1 MKLRYREREKRII
14 SRKQRDTSWKME
26 TLKWDLGSSHKVN
39 GVEWFT
45 QLYEVEVAFQF
56 LY

>member
-1 MKLRYREREKRII
+1 MKLRNREREKRII

-26 TLKWDLGSSHKVN
+26 TLKWNLGSSHKVN
-39 GVEWFT
+39 GVEWFS